1 MPKRKRDGRKTHRQ
15 ERRFERR
22 MDSYDRQPGR
32 RPPGRCIL
40 IVCEGAETEP
50 NYFESLRDY
59 LKLSTI
65 SVKIIDR
72 AGAPISIVDEAQ
84 AQVEKRLQD
93 IRDGRINAPPFEAI
107 WYVFDVENPR
117 HNQTFDRAVQ
127 VADKN
132 EYQLAVSNPAFEFWY
147 VLHFERTTR
156 PFADGGELKGYLTR
170 HIPDYKPAMPVFN
183 SLVSATPNAVRYARS
198 ILEDHPQGEVRFPNP
213 STSVHLL
220 VEEMI
225 EMSPSGREHLK

>member
-1 MPKRKRDGRKTHRQ
+1 M
-15 ERRFERR
+15 E
-22 MDSYDRQPGR
+22 SYDRRPGKR
-32 RPPGRCIL
+32 LAGRCIL

-65 SVKIIDR
+65 SVKIKDR
-72 AGAPISIVDEAQ
+72 AGALISVVDEAR

-93 IRDGRINAPPFEAI
+93 FRDGRTNAPPFEAI
-107 WYVFDVENPR
+107 WCVFDVENPR

-127 VADKN
+127 IADKN
-132 EYQLAVSNPAFEFWY
+132 DYQLAISNPAFEFWY

-156 PFADGGELKGYLTR
+156 PFADGDELKGYLTR
-170 HIPDYKPAMPVFN
+170 HIPGYQPAMHVFDV
-183 SLVSATPNAVRYARS
+183 LVPSTQTAVRYARS
-198 ILEDHPQGEVRFPNP
+198 ILGDHPQGEGRFPNP
-213 STSVHLL
+213 STSVHVL

-225 EMSPSGREHLK
+225 EMSPSGRKHLK